1 MAVLSNRRSGAVPM
15 GALHRDGRYGSN
27 AERLRAEPRRHG
39 IRPPITLA
47 SLVRRISKAFDAAAR
62 RGSQTGQRRGPN
74 GHMASGRRDVSG
86 LPRRGTRLNL
96 LPRRDLPRLRDTS
109 RRLGRPTGRYRQHV
123 LIGTGIQ
130 VANGEEV
137 VDGDTPIFVDGIA
150 CWAREARFG
159 GVVVQPVAGWLS
171 PPFPVATESQRK
183 TLAEFEYDGR
193 AVLDFLIAASPW
205 GSIDQ
210 AIASLSVFAHP
221 DVVAATGH
229 RAIFRT
235 VRGRMADRGSII
247 DGVMVDDNASPAAA
261 FEWSTGLKR
270 GTTRDLTCCHLYA
283 SSSDPDAYTDLRN
296 IFYAPSFIAK
306 LTDSQA
312 GSLPVM
318 HALHALRY
326 RAFALHGY
334 CGPGSTARPLKP
346 EHYDSSNGPTRWGP
360 TRPRA
365 DWRPNSEPGWPISR
379 KIGSPNQWRTAA
391 GFSPAVSRI
400 G

>member
-1 MAVLSNRRSGAVPM
+1 MVTWRPGGEMCPVCRGEGRGSISYPAAICRDCETRLVDW
-15 GALHRDGRYGSN
+15 DGRPVDIAN
-27 AERLRAEPRRHG
+27 
-39 IRPPITLA
+39 
-47 SLVRRISKAFDAAAR
+47 
-62 RGSQTGQRRGPN
+62 
-74 GHMASGRRDVSG
+74 
-86 LPRRGTRLNL
+86 
-96 LPRRDLPRLRDTS
+96 TS
-109 RRLGRPTGRYRQHV
+109 

-346 EHYDSSNGPTRWGP
+346 EHYDSLEWADPVGADATASGLEAKL
-360 TRPRA
+360 RA
-365 DWRPNSEPGWPISR
+365 RLADKPKDRITKSVAHCGWV
-379 KIGSPNQWRTAA
+379 
-391 GFSPAVSRI
+391 FSGGQPDRLVVYSGRL
-400 G
+400 

>member
-1 MAVLSNRRSGAVPM
+1 MVTWRPGGEMCPVCRGEGRGSISYPPRSAATARHVSSIGTADRSISPTRP
-15 GALHRDGRYGSN
+15 HRDRDPSR
-27 AERLRAEPRRHG
+27 E
-39 IRPPITLA
+39 
-47 SLVRRISKAFDAAAR
+47 R
-62 RGSQTGQRRGPN
+62 RGSRRWRYPDLC
-74 GHMASGRRDVSG
+74 RRD
-86 LPRRGTRLNL
+86 
-96 LPRRDLPRLRDTS
+96 
-109 RRLGRPTGRYRQHV
+109 
-123 LIGTGIQ
+123 
-130 VANGEEV
+130 
-137 VDGDTPIFVDGIA
+137 A